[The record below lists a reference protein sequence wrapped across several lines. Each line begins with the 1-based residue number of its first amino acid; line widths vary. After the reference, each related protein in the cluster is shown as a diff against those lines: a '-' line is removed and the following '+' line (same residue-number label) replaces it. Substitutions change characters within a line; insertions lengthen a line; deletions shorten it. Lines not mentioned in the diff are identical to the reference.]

1 MGDTRL
7 PLLERDDALQ
17 FFATQLQALRGR
29 AHAGGMCVVVHGEAG
44 AGKTSLVNAARQQ
57 CAGDV
62 EWMYG
67 ACEPLIAAPALG
79 PLLDLVGSLPA
90 SLAQAVRSGHAA
102 PEVLAGMLALL
113 RDRDWPTVLVIDD
126 VQWADGATL
135 DLLRYIGRRIEST
148 RALLVLCWRDD
159 PLASDHPLRHLL
171 GSLPP
176 QRTRRLAL
184 AALSPQAVAEL
195 AQRAGRSAEG
205 LFEATQGN
213 PFFVSECL
221 AGAPSPSLPVAVR
234 DAVLGR
240 AARVSLTARE
250 ALDLISVSPTG
261 MEAEVIDA
269 ILDGAETA
277 LVECVEAGLL
287 RRDGAGLLRFRHEL
301 ARQSVL
307 SACDPERVA
316 ALHGAV
322 FDALSLR
329 GAATA
334 RCVHHAQ
341 HAGLAAA
348 VMRLAP
354 VAAQEAAAAG
364 AYRQAAAHLA
374 LALSHADEAGAAQRA
389 GLWVAHAD
397 ACMAAHR
404 LDHALISR
412 RHALSLHRAL
422 GQVLHQGID
431 LREMARIE
439 CFQGDMAEGKRHA
452 AVAVD
457 LLSRVQAPR
466 ELAMAH
472 ATMAH
477 LHLFD
482 DASAATL
489 GWGRRALAWFEQAH
503 DVPGL
508 CYALNTVASAELLR
522 RDDPAAW
529 ARLERSLQLAL
540 DGGFVEP
547 AWRAYAN
554 LASVSLV
561 HRRFERLHEV
571 CRAGIAYCEDRD
583 LDLHGARLRNRRAAG
598 WIEQGEWAAARTE
611 LALVRATPELAP
623 LEDQQSAHL
632 LALIGLRSGDPA
644 AAPYWQ
650 RMLEGRQALSVDP
663 WYAPLAPVLAEA
675 AWLRGDR
682 AALVRVVRAA
692 LPVAR
697 RIPDPWR
704 LGLLACWLRRSGQ
717 APDVDVDQVVLP
729 CRRELLGDVRGAAQA
744 WGELG
749 CRYEQGLALLGGD
762 TQDLRDALALFESM
776 GAQPAARVARQA
788 LSAQGVRDLPRGP
801 YAAARSDPHGLT
813 ARERAVLELIGQRL
827 SNREIAE
834 RLHRSQR
841 TVEHHVSAL
850 LAKLGAASR
859 DDAVALAAQRS
870 AKNR

>member
-7 PLLERDDALQ
+7 PLLERDDALRV
-17 FFATQLQALRGR
+17 FATQLQALRGR
-29 AHAGGMCVVVHGEAG
+29 AHAGGMCLVVQGEAG
-44 AGKTSLVNAARQQ
+44 AGKTSLVQAARQNS
-57 CAGDV
+57 APDV
-62 EWMYG
+62 EWMCG

-79 PLLDLVGSLPA
+79 PLLDLLNCLPSA
-90 SLAQAVRSGHAA
+90 LAQAVRSGHAA
-102 PEVLAGMLALL
+102 AEVLAGMLALL

-135 DLLRYIGRRIEST
+135 DLLRYLGRRIEST

-159 PLASDHPLRHLL
+159 PLASDHPLHQLL

-176 QRTRRLAL
+176 QRTRRLTL
-184 AALSPQAVAEL
+184 SPLSPQAVAEL
-195 AQRAGRSAEG
+195 AQRAGRSAVG

-213 PFFVSECL
+213 PFFVCECL
-221 AGAPSPSLPVAVR
+221 AGDPSHSLPVAVR

-240 AARVSLTARE
+240 ASRVSPTARE
-250 ALDLISVSPTG
+250 ALDLVSVSPTG
-261 MEAEVIDA
+261 MEPEVIDA
-269 ILDGAETA
+269 ILDGADAA
-277 LVECVEAGLL
+277 LAECVEAGLL
-287 RRDGAGLLRFRHEL
+287 TRDGTGALRFRHEL

-307 SACDPERVA
+307 TACDPERVS

-334 RCVHHAQ
+334 RCVHHAE

-348 VMRLAP
+348 VVRLAP

-374 LALSHADEAGAAQRA
+374 LALSHADEIGAAQRA

-404 LDHALISR
+404 LDHALSSR
-412 RHALSLHRAL
+412 RHALGLHRVL
-422 GQVLHQGID
+422 GQALYQGID

-439 CFQGDMAEGKRHA
+439 CFQGDMAEGRRHA
-452 AVAVD
+452 AAAIE
-457 LLSRVQAPR
+457 LLSHAQAPR
-466 ELAMAH
+466 ELAMVH

-482 DASAATL
+482 DEPVAAL

-503 DVPGL
+503 DAPGL

-571 CRAGIAYCEDRD
+571 CRAGIAFCEDRD
-583 LDLHGARLRNRRAAG
+583 LDLHGTRLRNRRAAG

-611 LALVRATPELAP
+611 LARVRATPDLAP
-623 LEDQQSAHL
+623 LEEQQSAHL

-644 AAPYWQ
+644 VGPYWQ
-650 RMLEGRQALSVDP
+650 RMLDGRQTLSVDP
-663 WYAPLAPVLAEA
+663 WYAPLSPVLAEA

-682 AALVRVVRAA
+682 VALVRLVRRA
-692 LPVAR
+692 LPAAQ

-704 LGLLACWLRRSGQ
+704 VGRLACWLRRSGHV
-717 APDVDVDQVVLP
+717 PEVGVDDVALP
-729 CRRELLGDVRGAAQA
+729 CRHELLGDVRGAAQA
-744 WGELG
+744 WGDLG

-762 TQDLRDALALFESM
+762 AADLREALMLFESL

-788 LSAQGVRDLPRGP
+788 LGAQGVHDLPRGP

-813 ARERAVLELIGQRL
+813 AREQLVLDLLGQHL
-827 SNREIAE
+827 SNRDIAE
-834 RLHRSQR
+834 RLHRSPR
-841 TVEHHVSAL
+841 TIEHHVAAL
-850 LAKLGAASR
+850 LAKLGAGSR
-859 DDAVALAAQRS
+859 ADAVAMAAERPP
-870 AKNR
+870 KNR